1 MGQIHTR
8 KLAFCEAI
16 KTSYTKA
23 VKCKA
28 RVPHA
33 STGVKQT
40 TSAYKSPAE
49 IFSLITLAGVIG
61 QLVMR
66 FSRFLFLHGFQ

>member
-8 KLAFCEAI
+8 KLVFCVAT

-23 VKCKA
+23 VKRKA

-33 STGVKQT
+33 SAGVKQT
-40 TSAYKSPAE
+40 TFAYKSPAE

-66 FSRFLFLHGFQ
+66 GSRFLFLHSFQ